1 MGFPG
6 LKSTARGGKK
16 RCYLSGMPLIKSLL
30 EHNSLTIANLC
41 IMEGVFTWHSPG
53 LSVVF
58 CCNVGR
64 GEGSPERDQGCG
76 NEVCWGNLY
85 GCPEHTRVV
94 GQLGAQ
100 RRRGLLSPTDVESR
114 LMTSQSVRCVRL
126 W

>member
-64 GEGSPERDQGCG
+64 REGSPERDQGCS
-76 NEVCWGNLY
+76 NEVCWGTCMAVPSTQVLW
-85 GCPEHTRVV
+85 GSWVHRDKSVSEVCKAVAED
-94 GQLGAQ
+94 LGNA
-100 RRRGLLSPTDVESR
+100 
-114 LMTSQSVRCVRL
+114 
-126 W
+126 